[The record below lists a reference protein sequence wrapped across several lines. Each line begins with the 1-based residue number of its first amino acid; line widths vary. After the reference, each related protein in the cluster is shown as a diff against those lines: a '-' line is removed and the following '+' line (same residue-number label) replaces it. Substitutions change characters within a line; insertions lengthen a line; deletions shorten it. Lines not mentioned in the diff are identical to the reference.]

1 VIGDNLIVA
10 KIFVTFWGVFQFAAI
25 GIVFSVLIAVLSIFQ
40 TGQRATFL
48 LYFSVVPFL
57 VMGWVGLLRGA
68 WIFATLKAPPPS
80 DTGDDAAIRSANI
93 PIDSGSGWP
102 LRPSFTYGKHGAS
115 EAANIIVVGAL
126 MAAMATFLVLTG
138 TATLLTQILPGLLP
152 QGISARLIRSSA
164 DGPVRD
170 GLLLLAFGILT
181 WVGGGVLLWSAW
193 KRFMRTRPLT
203 INQNGIYTFYRG
215 KPWRFMPWGEIKA
228 ILKIRADTQARPQTR
243 IQIDGANFTLLITPR
258 LNGFLGAC
266 RLVSQYAQDHAIRL
280 QFIDKGRDT
289 IKAQRGH
296 LSQKEY
302 RVISRT
308 GVITDI
314 AAL

>member
-1 VIGDNLIVA
+1 MNGLTVADRLGIMLPMLVVEVFLLAATAFVYHLAVRRKVIGDNLIVA

-115 EAANIIVVGAL
+115 
-126 MAAMATFLVLTG
+126 
-138 TATLLTQILPGLLP
+138 
-152 QGISARLIRSSA
+152 
-164 DGPVRD
+164 
-170 GLLLLAFGILT
+170 
-181 WVGGGVLLWSAW
+181 
-193 KRFMRTRPLT
+193 
-203 INQNGIYTFYRG
+203 
-215 KPWRFMPWGEIKA
+215 
-228 ILKIRADTQARPQTR
+228 
-243 IQIDGANFTLLITPR
+243 
-258 LNGFLGAC
+258 
-266 RLVSQYAQDHAIRL
+266 
-280 QFIDKGRDT
+280 
-289 IKAQRGH
+289 
-296 LSQKEY
+296 
-302 RVISRT
+302 
-308 GVITDI
+308 
-314 AAL
+314 